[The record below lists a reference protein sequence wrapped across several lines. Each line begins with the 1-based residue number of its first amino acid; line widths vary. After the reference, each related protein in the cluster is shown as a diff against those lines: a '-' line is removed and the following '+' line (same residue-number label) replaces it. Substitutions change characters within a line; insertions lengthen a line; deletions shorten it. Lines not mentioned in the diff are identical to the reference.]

1 MEGERMGTGGRS
13 EAVQGQLEGLQHIDV
28 SLQKVLD
35 RFGQT
40 VAKREKQEREERKTP
55 QKAEIIQ
62 LPLWPEPARGVAN
75 VALRSALFAAIDPKN
90 RQSFTRKIVAVQSG
104 FEIRFTGIQLCQS
117 DLDVWEQALHLA
129 RLHPLGTR
137 CEFMAHSFLK
147 WLGRSTGKAQHE
159 WLKDTFARLQ
169 AGSVEI
175 TKGGKETYFGS
186 LIDKGARDEAT
197 GRYVLQINP
206 DLSSLYA
213 EGWTA
218 IDWEQRRLLQRKPL
232 AMWLHGFLA
241 THAKPYPIKI
251 ESLMQWSGS
260 QTKEKWKFKQNLKT
274 ALDELKTI
282 GAIIGYSFERDLL
295 HVERVPSPSQQ
306 RHLANQTKTH
316 R

>member
-1 MEGERMGTGGRS
+1 MSAGGSS

-28 SLQKVLD
+28 ALQQVLD
-35 RFGQT
+35 RFGKT
-40 VAKREKQEREERKTP
+40 VAEREKKERKTP

-75 VALRSALFAAIDPKN
+75 VALRSALFAAVDPKN

-129 RLHPLGTR
+129 RLHPLGDR
-137 CEFMAHSFLK
+137 CTFTAHSFLK
-147 WLGRSTGKAQHE
+147 GVGRHTGKREHE
-159 WLKDTFARLQ
+159 WLKDVFARLH
-169 AGSVEI
+169 AASVEI
-175 TKGGKETYFGS
+175 TKGGTETYFGH
-186 LIDKGARDEAT
+186 LIDEGARNEIT

-206 DLSSLYA
+206 KLSALYA

-232 AMWLHGFLA
+232 ALWLHGFLS
-241 THAKPYPIKI
+241 THAKPYPMKI
-251 ESLMQWSGS
+251 ESLMLWSGS
-260 QTKEKWKFKQNLKT
+260 QTHEKRYFKKNLKA
-274 ALDELKTI
+274 ALEELKTI
-282 GAIIGYSFERDLL
+282 DALVSYHFDGDLV
-295 HVERVPSPSQQ
+295 HVERIPSPSQQ
-306 RHLANQTKTH
+306 RHLESQPKTH